1 MLKFVDELPLD
12 GDANGFSG
20 WGRLDLHVRRVR
32 TLYMEPLYIRIPPNI
47 YFRIRTMRD
56 SPFLPGLKK
65 IYIPNNPP
73 NLNNDPPVDLS
84 SALFLAS
91 GSPLDMVQIDSNAIL
106 EREFFVPFLSSLYIK
121 SPGLSHLAL
130 RGVAL
135 SASVEH
141 IYISFYGASKP

>member
-20 WGRLDLHVRRVR
+20 WGRLDVHARRVR
-32 TLYMEPLYIRIPPNI
+32 TLYMEPLHIRIPPNI
-47 YFRIRTMRD
+47 HFRIRAMRD
-56 SPFLPGLKK
+56 YPLLPGLKK
-65 IYIPNNPP
+65 KIFIPNN
-73 NLNNDPPVDLS
+73 PPVDLS

-91 GSPLDMVQIDSNAIL
+91 GSTLDMVQIDSNAISD
-106 EREFFVPFLSSLYIK
+106 REFFVPFLSLLYIK

-141 IYISFYGASKP
+141 IYISFYRASKP